1 MKTIIQ
7 NAVDSAIS
15 LGASYADIRVVDSQK
30 QDIMLRNGQIT
41 EMDLSDSIGFGVRVI
56 VNGAWGF
63 ASSARVEKEEI
74 ERVTKLAV
82 EVAKASSILK
92 NQDVTLVPEPPHQDI
107 WVSPYTIDP
116 FKVSISEKLDL
127 LAQIDAELRKK
138 PEIAVSVASMS
149 FLKKHQ
155 WMATSE
161 GSLLEQTFLRSG
173 AGFSATAVKDGDVQ
187 RRSFPSSFGGQYM
200 SSGYELVL
208 GLRLIDAAP
217 QIRDEAIAL
226 LSADLCPS
234 GKKDLVLDSSQLALQ
249 IHESVGHP
257 TELDRV
263 LGMESNFAG
272 TSFATTEKY
281 RNFSYGS
288 PLVNL
293 YCDNTLAGG
302 LATIGYDDDAVRSQR
317 WPIVKEGQFVGYQ
330 YNRELADVLG
340 ENRSVGANRAQSW
353 SHIPI
358 IRNCNLSLMPGNKS
372 FDDLVGSIDDGI
384 YMSTN
389 RSWSID
395 QKRLNFQFGCEIA
408 WEIKGGKL
416 TRMFKN
422 PNYQG
427 MTPEFWRSCD
437 GITDADHWT
446 LWGVPSCGKGQPM
459 QVAEMSHGAS
469 PALFRQITVGVGNK

>member
-7 NAVDSAIS
+7 NAVDSAGR
-15 LGASYADIRVVDSQK
+15 LGASYADIRIIDSQK
-30 QDIMLRNGQIT
+30 QDIMLRNGQISA
-41 EMDLSDSIGFGVRVI
+41 MDIADNIGFGVRVI

-63 ASSARVEKEEI
+63 ASSAKVEKEEI
-74 ERVTKLAV
+74 ERVTALAV
-82 EVAKASSILK
+82 EVAKASSLLK
-92 NQDVTLVPEPPHQDI
+92 KDDVKLAPEPVYQDI

-127 LAQIDAELRKK
+127 LAAIDAELRSK

-149 FLKKHQ
+149 FVKRHQ

-161 GSLLEQTFLRSG
+161 GSLIEQTFMRSG

-187 RRSFPSSFGGQYM
+187 KRSFPSSFGGQYM
-200 SSGYELVL
+200 SAGYELIL
-208 GLRLIDAAP
+208 GLRLLDAAP

-226 LSADLCPS
+226 LSADVCPS
-234 GKKDLVLDSSQLALQ
+234 GQKDLILDSSQMALQ

-263 LGMESNFAG
+263 LGMEANFAC

-281 RNFSYGS
+281 HNFTYGS
-288 PLVNL
+288 PIVNL

-330 YNRELADVLG
+330 FNRELAHILNAD
-340 ENRSVGANRAQSW
+340 RSVGANRAQGW

-358 IRNCNLSLMPGNKS
+358 VRNCNLSLMPGDAT
-372 FDDLVGSIDDGI
+372 FEDLIASVDDGI
-384 YMSTN
+384 YMAAN

-395 QKRLNFQFGCEIA
+395 QKRLNFQFSCEIA

-416 TRMFKN
+416 TRMLKK

-427 MTPEFWRSCD
+427 MTPDFWRSCD
-437 GITDADHWT
+437 RIANADHWT
-446 LWGVPSCGKGQPM
+446 LWGVPNCGKGQPM
-459 QVAEMSHGAS
+459 QGAEMSHGSS
-469 PALFRQITVGVGNK
+469 PALFRSITVGVGN